1 MPRWTSQQARGEG
14 ESMPSLK
21 RSILAAFD
29 DFRASGLLR
38 PAAEKFAG
46 AWLACFLV
54 MARGDILAGL
64 SFEHIR
70 LASICGIVGAAATVA
85 LLAQMNRM
93 GDSLA
98 RQATISAVVTFIGDV
113 FAHPS
118 HFGPQWAEPL
128 ITAAV
133 SAAIAVAVW
142 HGKRLVKR
150 LYRDAFVSNHMLAS
164 LPGQDPAIHPAS
176 KDFLR
181 SRWMRGSSPRMTE
194 RGSDSN

>member
-54 MARGDILAGL
+54 MARGDVLAGL

-181 SRWMRGSSPRMTE
+181 SRWMRG
-194 RGSDSN
+194 

>member
-1 MPRWTSQQARGEG
+1 
-14 ESMPSLK
+14 MPSFK

-142 HGKRLVKR
+142 HGKRFVKR
-150 LYRDAFVSNHMLAS
+150 LAAPEL
-164 LPGQDPAIHPAS
+164 G
-176 KDFLR
+176 
-181 SRWMRGSSPRMTE
+181 
-194 RGSDSN
+194 

>member
-1 MPRWTSQQARGEG
+1 VVLEFHYSTPATRKSNAKLESQQARGEG

-21 RSILAAFD
+21 RSVLAAFD

-54 MARGDILAGL
+54 MARGDVLAGL

-85 LLAQMNRM
+85 LLAQMTRTS
-93 GDSLA
+93 DSPA

-150 LYRDAFVSNHMLAS
+150 LAAPEL
-164 LPGQDPAIHPAS
+164 G
-176 KDFLR
+176 
-181 SRWMRGSSPRMTE
+181 
-194 RGSDSN
+194 